1 MPALSG
7 YEEKYFNGYKVDKE
21 NDDVVYSDEQHV
33 YLDKTDCQKYISVT
47 SLIHQYSN
55 EFDAAFWSAYK
66 ALEAILNEDVW
77 LSIKSGLLARKKF
90 NPELL
95 VKLNIDKEVFE
106 NKQKEILAEY
116 DRKRDE
122 SCVRGTA
129 IHASF
134 EESFYGKSRFDFK
147 RFGFEEVSDCDF
159 TCKKDYYKLDLTHG
173 VYPEFLI
180 SCKSEDGLLRLS
192 GQIDCLILDGHDVY
206 ILDYKGLP
214 LDTPIATPEGWTTM
228 RDLNVGDEVFDKN
241 GKIVKVIVKSDIH
254 HNPCYKI
261 KFDNGDEIIA
271 DKDHRWEINIKKQKH
286 NGELYWK
293 SMIMTTE
300 EVKNHLASHP
310 RVTQHLPKILNPK
323 PIELSDVELPIDPYV
338 LGCWLGD
345 GSSATGMITNTNC
358 NVWDEIKNRGY
369 KIGPD
374 IRGKRKNDCEQ
385 HTVYG
390 LRTKLKELGVLNNK
404 HIPTLYLRASY
415 KQRLD
420 LLRGLMDTDGYFHP
434 TRKRFV
440 MATTQYWQCY
450 GFAELLSTFGIKPT
464 IFKGNK
470 LCSNTGTKTPGYDVT
485 FTTDLF
491 NPFLIR
497 NQDISLSIK
506 KDNHSYRTIVSI
518 EETNQVPTQCIE
530 VSGDTHTYL
539 AGKQMI
545 VTHNTNKEI
554 KKSGYFDKMKKQK
567 QTLKYP
573 LNHLDDC
580 NWNVYQMQLSTYA
593 YMIQTL
599 RPELNIKKLMI
610 YHIDHDGNETV
621 HECQYLKKEVI
632 RMLNHY
638 KKSIKI
644 QQQLDKN
651 KPIKLC

>member
-129 IHASF
+129 IHAQF

-159 TCKKDYYKLDLTHG
+159 TCRKDYYKLDLTHG

-192 GQIDCLILDGHDVY
+192 GQIDCLILDGNDAM
-206 ILDYKGLP
+206 ILD
-214 LDTPIATPEGWTTM
+214 
-228 RDLNVGDEVFDKN
+228 
-241 GKIVKVIVKSDIH
+241 
-254 HNPCYKI
+254 
-261 KFDNGDEIIA
+261 
-271 DKDHRWEINIKKQKH
+271 
-286 NGELYWK
+286 
-293 SMIMTTE
+293 
-300 EVKNHLASHP
+300 
-310 RVTQHLPKILNPK
+310 
-323 PIELSDVELPIDPYV
+323 
-338 LGCWLGD
+338 
-345 GSSATGMITNTNC
+345 
-358 NVWDEIKNRGY
+358 
-369 KIGPD
+369 
-374 IRGKRKNDCEQ
+374 
-385 HTVYG
+385 
-390 LRTKLKELGVLNNK
+390 
-404 HIPTLYLRASY
+404 
-415 KQRLD
+415 
-420 LLRGLMDTDGYFHP
+420 
-434 TRKRFV
+434 
-440 MATTQYWQCY
+440 
-450 GFAELLSTFGIKPT
+450 
-464 IFKGNK
+464 FK
-470 LCSNTGTKTPGYDVT
+470 
-485 FTTDLF
+485 
-491 NPFLIR
+491 
-497 NQDISLSIK
+497 
-506 KDNHSYRTIVSI
+506 
-518 EETNQVPTQCIE
+518 
-530 VSGDTHTYL
+530 
-539 AGKQMI
+539 
-545 VTHNTNKEI
+545 TNKEI
-554 KKSGYFDKMKKQK
+554 KKSGYFDKVKKSK

-573 LNHLDDC
+573 LNDLDDC
-580 NWNVYQMQLSTYA
+580 NFNIYQMQLSTYA
-593 YMIQTL
+593 YMLQTL
-599 RPELNIKKLMI
+599 RPEINIKKLML
-610 YHIDHDGNETV
+610 YHIDHDGNETLY
-621 HECQYLKKEVI
+621 ECQYLKREVI

-638 KKSIKI
+638 KKSIKV